1 MSEKNTNFYMRKIR
15 KIRLYVE
22 FSKQNKVQLNQ
33 EQSHYLLNVM
43 RCKEDEKIYIFNQNM
58 GEWIAS
64 IEINKKSL
72 FVKPI
77 NLYREPQPRNTKRIV
92 LCFGPTKKYGE
103 FVVEKATEMA
113 IDAIMPIMSDRSV
126 VNKINEDKYQKT
138 IIEAAEQSGAILLP
152 HLFCMTK
159 ISHIQEQIACQYE
172 GFNHMYIVLHTA
184 TAQLETISIDQLE
197 VPENTVLSI
206 IIGPEGGFSDSDIDI
221 IKKTITSNL
230 VFIRL
235 GASVM
240 RAETASVAAIALC
253 NAITGKYS

>member
-1 MSEKNTNFYMRKIR
+1 MSEKNTNFYMYKVR

-22 FSKQNKVQLNQ
+22 FSKQNKMQLNQ

-43 RCKEDEKIYIFNQNM
+43 RCKEGEKIYIFNQNM

-64 IEINKKSL
+64 IGINKKSI
-72 FVKPI
+72 FVQPI
-77 NLYREPQPRNTKRIV
+77 NLHREPQQRNSKRIV
-92 LCFGPTKKYGE
+92 LCFAPTKKYGE

-113 IDAIMPIMSDRSV
+113 VDAIMPIISDRSV

-159 ISHIQEQIACQYE
+159 ISHIQEQISSHYKE
-172 GFNHMYIVLHTA
+172 FNHMYVVLHTA
-184 TAQLETISIDQLE
+184 AQITTTSIDQLQ
-197 VPENTVLSI
+197 VPEDTILSV
-206 IIGPEGGFSDSDIDI
+206 IIGPEGGFSDADIDI
-221 IKKTITSNL
+221 IKKTIPSNL
-230 VFIRL
+230 IFIKL

-240 RAETASVAAIALC
+240 RAETASVVAIALC